1 MLISIAAICG
11 GLALLTYGAD
21 RFIDGAAATAFHFG
35 IPPLLVGL
43 VVVGFATSAP
53 EMLVSAMAAFNGNPS
68 LAIGNAIGSNIA
80 NVGLVLGVTA
90 IIAPLVVRSAVLRR
104 EFPIMFVALLLASA
118 LLVDTELGRR
128 DGAILLAG
136 LFVSIGMLAWL
147 GMRASK
153 SVPMVAEIARE
164 IDTDLTL
171 RRSLFWLAVGLVLLV
186 GGSKLLVDGA
196 VEIARFLGVS
206 DVIIGLTIVAVGT
219 SLPELAASIASA
231 LKDEPDIALG
241 NVIGSNMFN
250 SLGVLSMP
258 GLIAPTIFDG
268 AVVKRDIPYMLII
281 CSILFVL
288 SWSFKQEGRLSRFG
302 GSLLLAGF
310 IAYQVLLFAE
320 S

>member
-90 IIAPLVVRSAVLRR
+90 LMAPLVVRSAVLRR
-104 EFPIMFVALLLASA
+104 EFPMMFVALLLASA
-118 LLVDTELGRR
+118 LLVDTELDRR
-128 DGAILLAG
+128 DGAILLAAM
-136 LFVSIGMLAWL
+136 FVSIGMLAWL
-147 GMRASK
+147 GMRAPK
-153 SVPMVAEIARE
+153 SDPMVAEITRE

-171 RRSLFWLAVGLVLLV
+171 GRSLFWLAVGLILLM

-258 GLIAPTIFDG
+258 GLIAPAIFDS
-268 AVVKRDIPYMLII
+268 AVARRDIPYMLII
-281 CSILFVL
+281 CFILFVL

-310 IAYQVLLFAE
+310 IVYQVLLFAE